1 MPIYEYDCR
10 GCRRRVSLLVLTPST
25 APPPRCP
32 RCGSG
37 ELTRLL
43 SRFVSPRSEEARLD
57 ALADSPD
64 LGDIDENDPK
74 SVARFM
80 RKMGREFGDELGED
94 FEEAVDDAM
103 AESAAGEH
111 GDSSPSDDAGEL

>member
-10 GCRRRVSLLVLTPST
+10 GCQRRVSLLVRLPST
-25 APPPRCP
+25 APPPTCP

-37 ELTRLL
+37 DLTRLL

-57 ALADSPD
+57 AMADSPD
-64 LGDIDENDPK
+64 IGDIDENDPQ

-94 FEEAVDDAM
+94 FEEAVDEAM
-103 AESAAGEH
+103 LEPTAEDH
-111 GDSSPSDDAGEL
+111 GSSPTSDDASDL